1 MLARMSDNQKLKQ
14 KSHPNNSEINF
25 GEHIIMQSL
34 NPDLPNSNMI
44 KVTIKAIIT
53 VKPIIEY
60 IVDIILVLL
69 M

>member
-25 GEHIIMQSL
+25 GERIIMQSL
-34 NPDLPNSNMI
+34 TPDLPNSNI
-44 KVTIKAIIT
+44 TNATTKAIIT
-53 VKPIIEY
+53 VKPIIKY
-60 IVDIILVLL
+60 IADITHVLL

>member
-25 GEHIIMQSL
+25 GERITTQSRI
-34 NPDLPNSNMI
+34 PVLPNSNMI
-44 KVTIKAIIT
+44 KATIKAIIT